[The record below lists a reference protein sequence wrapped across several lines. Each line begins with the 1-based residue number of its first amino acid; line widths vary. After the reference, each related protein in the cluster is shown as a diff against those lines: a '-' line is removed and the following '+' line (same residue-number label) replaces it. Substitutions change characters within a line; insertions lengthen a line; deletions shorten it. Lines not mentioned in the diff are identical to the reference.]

1 MLRRIPIVRVA
12 VFGVVLAA
20 AIAASA
26 ADSDGDGVPDELDV
40 CSSVANPSQSDGDQ
54 DGFGDVCDCDFSQ
67 AAAGACDG
75 ADFTALISTIGTTV
89 PPTNCEFDIVPNG
102 AIDGADFTAFV
113 AFFGGIPGP
122 ACGRP
127 PGSPCPFPGAPCSD
141 PEAIEFVGPISR

>member
-1 MLRRIPIVRVA
+1 MLRRISIMRVA
-12 VFGVVLAA
+12 VFAVVLAA
-20 AIAASA
+20 ALGASA

-67 AAAGACDG
+67 YVAGVCDG
-75 ADFTALISTIGTTV
+75 SDFLAFVGRFGTTV
-89 PPTNCEFDIVPNG
+89 PPTNCEFDMAPNG

-122 ACGRP
+122 ACGQS
-127 PGSPCPFPGAPCSD
+127 PGTPCPFPGAPCSD
-141 PEAIEFVGPISR
+141 PEAIEVVGPISR